1 MADESKVTMHVM
13 TDETGQE
20 ILDQLKKVTAVAGP
34 QGEKGDKG
42 DAAATISVGSV
53 TTLDAGSEATVTNS
67 GTSSEAVFDF
77 GIPTGAKGEKGD
89 KGETGDVGEKGE
101 IGPQGETG
109 TAATI
114 SVGSVTTLDAGSEAT
129 VTNSGTSSEAVFDF
143 GIPTG
148 ATGAKG
154 DKGDVGDK
162 GDKGDAGPAATV
174 TVGTITELAAGS
186 TPTVINSGSDSAAV
200 LDFGFPA
207 TNVSARALTLN
218 LPASGWTNKA
228 QTIQADGVSTE
239 STIIVTYAPASK
251 SLWQQANISASS
263 QADGTLTFVCD
274 YTPTEDIT
282 ANALV
287 MSVVA

>member
-143 GIPTG
+143 G
-148 ATGAKG
+148 
-154 DKGDVGDK
+154 
-162 GDKGDAGPAATV
+162 
-174 TVGTITELAAGS
+174 
-186 TPTVINSGSDSAAV
+186 
-200 LDFGFPA
+200 FPA

-218 LPASGWTNKA
+218 LSTSGWTNKA